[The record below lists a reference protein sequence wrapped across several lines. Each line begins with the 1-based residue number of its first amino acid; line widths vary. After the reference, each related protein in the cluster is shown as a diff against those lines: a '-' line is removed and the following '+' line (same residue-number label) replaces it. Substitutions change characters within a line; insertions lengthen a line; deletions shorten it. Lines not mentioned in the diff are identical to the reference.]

1 MSELTKE
8 LYYDDAYLNEFQAT
22 VLSCEEDKKGYA
34 LTLDATAFYPEGGG
48 QPYDTGTLNEAK
60 VLEVHRRDDRIIHTV
75 DTYLKPG
82 TIVNGKVDFE
92 RRFDLMQQHSGE
104 HVFSGLVHKHFGYD
118 NIGFHLGEK
127 EVVLDFSG
135 PLDHKDLS
143 MIEAECNKMIQ
154 KNIPVEVTYPN
165 DEELSNLDYR
175 SKKELSGRIRIVSIR
190 DCDVCACCGTHVRKI
205 GEVGYCKVLSL
216 TTKKGN
222 ARVSVLFGK
231 RATDY
236 MARIYDEVTAISALI
251 SKNPL
256 EILEGV
262 RHLQD
267 EVLQKGLKLNALYT
281 KHFEE
286 RFEKETETSL
296 FITIE
301 EGCTMDLLRHFCDR
315 MSAKAKIAAGLLK
328 KSEEDYQYVII
339 SKSEDLRAAA
349 KSLSE
354 TFAGKGGGSKE
365 MIQGSLHGSAEQ
377 IVSFLHRL
385 FN

>member
-135 PLDHKDLS
+135 PLEHKDVVY
-143 MIEAECNKMIQ
+143 IEAECNRMIQ

-301 EGCTMDLLRHFCDR
+301 EGCTMDLLRHSCDR

-385 FN
+385 FD